1 MISCK
6 IILFYFPL
14 SILNICE
21 YKYNID
27 ILICYKYNI
36 NILIKYVKI
45 KY

>member
-1 MISCK
+1 MISYK

-27 ILICYKYNI
+27 I